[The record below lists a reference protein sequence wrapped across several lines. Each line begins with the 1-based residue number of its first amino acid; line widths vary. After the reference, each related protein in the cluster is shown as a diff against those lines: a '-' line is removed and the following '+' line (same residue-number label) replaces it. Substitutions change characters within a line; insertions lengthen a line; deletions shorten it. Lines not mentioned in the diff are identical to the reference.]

1 MGAALPFIIPAA
13 AMLGGQVIQS
23 NETNRYLRKQDE
35 AAAQSIINQAQK
47 QREADQVVRDQ
58 VGALEGST
66 SGDERAQRLDQYMQ
80 VLRRGQRQANSGLEG
95 PVGGATF
102 QADAGAA
109 RNAADA
115 AAATTA
121 GLQARIDAPGLQ
133 RQGEAFDYGRL
144 ATDLN
149 LIGRESQGQSFVDDL
164 RRRQIRRRPG
174 MDLLGGLASG
184 IGASMLGNAALNGV
198 GKAAS
203 QTFGNNMDALKGLP
217 GAGARSS
224 YGLPGYGL
232 VGG

>member
-1 MGAALPFIIPAA
+1 MGAALPLVISAA
-13 AMLGGQVIQS
+13 AMVGGKMIQD

-35 AAAQSIINQAQK
+35 AAAQGILNQTKK
-47 QREADQVVRDQ
+47 QREADEVVRNQ
-58 VGALEGST
+58 VGQLEGST

-102 QADAGAA
+102 QADAGTA

-121 GLQARIDAPGLQ
+121 GLQARIDAPALQ

-149 LIGRESQGQSFVDDL
+149 LIGRESQGQSFVDEL

-174 MDLLGGLASG
+174 MDMLGGVISG
-184 IGASMLGNAALNGV
+184 IGASMLGNAALGAA
-198 GKAAS
+198 GKTAS
-203 QTFGNNMDALKGLP
+203 QGFGNNLDSLKNLP
-217 GAGARSS
+217 GAGARAS
-224 YGLPGYGL
+224 YGMPGYGL
-232 VGG
+232 IGG